1 MNHFIQTDQ
10 FNYIRFQV
18 KKLVNAHSTSSDQ
31 DVIAAVKSMVTEN
44 VFALI
49 PNLNDE
55 QRQMLQSIT
64 MVDDKEA
71 GEKFLLQLKPFV
83 IPFQVTEQGI
93 KKLFP
98 KVKKLKVPPLE
109 KLDLHEVVYLS
120 WLDQQTNKKYLVY
133 RRAGKLLG
141 IEGSFQPM
149 NQKGVCAICHRHSEV
164 GMFSVRE
171 KGKAFGTFINR
182 GNFICTDSQEC
193 NNNLISL
200 EKLYDFVDNIQK

>member
-1 MNHFIQTDQ
+1 MNPFIQTDQ

-98 KVKKLKVPPLE
+98 KVKKLKVPSLE

-133 RRAGKLLG
+133 KRAGKLLG
-141 IEGSFQPM
+141 IEGSFQSM
-149 NQKGVCAICHRHSEV
+149 NQKGVCAICNRHGDV
-164 GMFSVRE
+164 GMFSVKE
-171 KGKAFGTFINR
+171 KGRAQGTFVSR
-182 GNFICTDSQEC
+182 GNLICTDSQAC

-200 EKLYDFVDNIQK
+200 EKLYEFVDNIQR